1 MDVAD
6 APMIVEPAKGPI
18 QSRPQP
24 IEQLSGITQT
34 LDDAA
39 VRAAVVAAEAAGIDP
54 LSLTIG
60 DMAKGPETPAAQ
72 APAPARIPE
81 VPSKFLKPDGAV
93 DVEKIQASTRQL
105 DEAIQTKEQALQK
118 TVDDYLQAEAKFR
131 NLPNPQRLAQNA
143 PPAPAV
149 PMQEQPQLTP
159 QQLQARL
166 DADLR
171 ADLPGTVANLVDA
184 IVEHRLKAA
193 VQPLQQDIEATR
205 QERMNNERRANLQAI
220 AEKDP
225 RILNQQVFD
234 AINAKLTAE
243 PELWKL
249 KNPHKAA
256 WLEVK
261 DELRLGDPTPGQA
274 LPSRPSPVLG
284 GGTPPSA
291 PPSANPQ
298 SQDILANLHRLDLR
312 DRKQEA
318 MGDEAVRAA
327 LARSNRW

>member
-1 MDVAD
+1 MDMQLENTPAVQ
-6 APMIVEPAKGPI
+6 EPATNRSG
-18 QSRPQP
+18 PQP
-24 IEQLSGITQT
+24 QPVQALANLDPQLDESVIRQ
-34 LDDAA
+34 AIA
-39 VRAAVVAAEAAGIDP
+39 NAEANNQDP
-54 LSLTIG
+54 LTLTKE
-60 DMAKGPETPAAQ
+60 DYAQ
-72 APAPARIPE
+72 AQGSNPAPAV
-81 VPSKFLKPDGAV
+81 VPQKFLKPDGAV